1 MLYNRVMN
9 NTFDEDELTGKAYD
23 ARIFRR
29 IMTYI
34 LPFKFT
40 FISAILLLLLS
51 SGLQV
56 VQPYLTKIAVDK
68 YIIKGDFHGLIRFG
82 WLFFGVIFSMGITIF
97 FQRYISNM
105 LGQKFMKSLRMA
117 IFTHLQEL
125 SLPFFNKNPIGR
137 LVTRATNDVQ
147 AINEMITSGVIALV
161 GDVFRLSGITV
172 VLYLLNRELALLT
185 YIFIPLLI
193 IASFIFR
200 KYARVTYRESR
211 RRLAKLNAF
220 LQESIS
226 GMSII
231 QVFNREARMKA
242 RFVRLNNDYLKINMK
257 SILIYSLFYPSV
269 DFILNITLALILY
282 FSASMILKATLTIGV
297 LVAYIQYI
305 DQFFEPI
312 RDLSNKYNIMQQAMA
327 SSERI
332 FKLLDTKEIIPDS
345 KYPVKSEQTKGNVKF
360 EHVWFAYNDDDYVLK
375 DVSFEVKAGQTFA
388 IVGAT
393 GAGKTSLM
401 NLLFRFYD
409 ANKGRILIDD
419 IDIRNYAKRD
429 IRKRMAIVLQDV
441 FLFMGD
447 IKYNIRLGNS
457 EISDEKI
464 QECARDIGADEFIK
478 RLTNEYDEPIKE
490 RGATLSVGQRQL
502 ISFARALAFNPQILV
517 LDEATASIDP
527 ETESLIQKAMKR
539 LMKGRTSII
548 IAHRLS
554 TIRDADN
561 IIVIDRGKVVENGT
575 HEELMKLKGV
585 YYKLYMLQALELKRK
600 EA

>member
-1 MLYNRVMN
+1 MN

-125 SLPFFNKNPIGR
+125 SLSFFNKNPIGR

-527 ETESLIQKAMKR
+527 ETESLIQRAMKR

>member
-1 MLYNRVMN
+1 MN

-82 WLFFGVIFSMGITIF
+82 WLLFGVIFSMGITIF

-105 LGQKFMKSLRMA
+105 LGQKFMRSLRMT

-125 SLPFFNKNPIGR
+125 SLSFFNKNPIGR

-161 GDVFRLSGITV
+161 GDVFRLSGIIV
-172 VLYLLNRELALLT
+172 ILYLLNWKLALLT

-269 DFILNITLALILY
+269 DFILNTTMALILY

-375 DVSFEVKAGQTFA
+375 DVSFEVRAGQTFA

-409 ANKGRILIDD
+409 VNKGRILIDD
-419 IDIRNYAKRD
+419 IDIRNYTKRD

-457 EISDEKI
+457 EISEEKI
-464 QECARDIGADEFIK
+464 EECARDIGADEFIK
-478 RLTNEYDEPIKE
+478 RLTNQYDEPIRE

-554 TIRDADN
+554 TIRDADR
-561 IIVIDRGKVVENGT
+561 IIVIDRGKIVENGT
-575 HEELMKLKGV
+575 HEELMKLKGM
-585 YYKLYMLQALELKRK
+585 YYKLYMLQTLELKRK

>member
-125 SLPFFNKNPIGR
+125 SLSFFNKNPIGR

-527 ETESLIQKAMKR
+527 ETESLIQRAMKR

>member
-1 MLYNRVMN
+1 MN

-40 FISAILLLLLS
+40 FISAILLLLLG

-125 SLPFFNKNPIGR
+125 SLSFFNKNPIGR

-161 GDVFRLSGITV
+161 GDVFRLSGIAV

-478 RLTNEYDEPIKE
+478 RLTNEYDEPIRE

-585 YYKLYMLQALELKRK
+585 YYKLYMLQTLELKRK

>member
-40 FISAILLLLLS
+40 FISAILLLLLG

-125 SLPFFNKNPIGR
+125 SLSFFNKNPIGR

-161 GDVFRLSGITV
+161 GDVFRLSGIAV

-478 RLTNEYDEPIKE
+478 RLTNEYDEPIRE

-585 YYKLYMLQALELKRK
+585 YYKLYMLQTLELKRK